1 MKYEQV
7 WDAVDKLAR
16 AHGLS
21 PSGLAKKPALTQ
33 QPLTKANE
41 FVPTAKKDGLRWTAS
56 TKFWMPATLLLN
68 SFTA

>member
-41 FVPTAKKDGLRWTAS
+41 FAPTAKKMAFAGQHQQ
-56 TKFWMPATLLLN
+56 N
-68 SFTA
+68 SGCLQRYF